1 MKIPPAGNFTK
12 RCWQQAEP
20 IYRRLI
26 ASDFIVGL
34 ANGTLASSSFGHYL
48 QQDVI
53 YLKHDNE
60 AFARLSLRAET
71 QDEQAFFEQIVTDG
85 IEMEQ
90 VIRTSYL
97 NHYGLKEAKTLSPA
111 FECYCNFL
119 HQQSSNSL
127 FGEAAAALLPCFW
140 IYGAVGMHVVEH
152 NVPNNPYQLFIDTY
166 AGDEY
171 NDFVTQYIAIVEK
184 HGAKATTEEQQLI
197 VNAFV
202 EGTLHELRVFEE
214 AIQF

>member
-1 MKIPPAGNFTK
+1 
-12 RCWQQAEP
+12 
-20 IYRRLI
+20 
-26 ASDFIVGL
+26 
-34 ANGTLASSSFGHYL
+34 
-48 QQDVI
+48 
-53 YLKHDNE
+53 
-60 AFARLSLRAET
+60 
-71 QDEQAFFEQIVTDG
+71 
-85 IEMEQ
+85 
-90 VIRTSYL
+90 
-97 NHYGLKEAKTLSPA
+97 
-111 FECYCNFL
+111 
-119 HQQSSNSL
+119 
-127 FGEAAAALLPCFW
+127 
-140 IYGAVGMHVVEH
+140 MHVVEH